1 MFTKSSLVLII
12 VCICATTCFK
22 QDKGGKILHKK
33 KVAKKIRKLSNLRG
47 NVTKEDNR
55 RSYNSFSTSPSYSP
69 TYDYQ
74 SPASPTSEEDTRS
87 LDIFGFLNG
96 ASISSHLSLHLPIP
110 LCQFTDMCKNYSY
123 QYSILN
129 AHSCLLIILFINLQ
143 AAPWT

>member
-1 MFTKSSLVLII
+1 MFTKSSLLLII

-47 NVTKEDNR
+47 NVTNEENR
-55 RSYNSFSTSPSYSP
+55 RSYDSFSTSPSYSP

-74 SPASPTSEEDTRS
+74 SPASSPSEEDTRS

-110 LCQFTDMCKNYSY
+110 LCQFTDICKKDSLLTKIIIDSY
-123 QYSILN
+123 TIPN
-129 AHSCLLIILFINLQ
+129 INVHCI
-143 AAPWT
+143 